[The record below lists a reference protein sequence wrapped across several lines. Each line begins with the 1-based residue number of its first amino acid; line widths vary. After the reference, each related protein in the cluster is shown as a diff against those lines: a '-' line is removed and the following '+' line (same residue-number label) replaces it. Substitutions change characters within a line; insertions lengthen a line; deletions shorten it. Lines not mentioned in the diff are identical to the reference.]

1 MKPALWSRSGVGGGV
16 VALIDCMMVPCVLM
30 VPEREPDGSG
40 GFDTTWEQGK
50 KIMAAITRDTS
61 TEARIAEAAGTV
73 RAYTVTVRRDVH
85 LKYHDV
91 IKRISDGEIF
101 RITSDNAEKKT
112 PYFTA
117 LDMAQSTA
125 EAWRLT

>member
-1 MKPALWSRSGVGGGV
+1 MS
-16 VALIDCMMVPCVLM
+16 LIDCMMVPCVFM
-30 VPEREPDGSG
+30 VPKREPDGSG
-40 GFDTTWEQGK
+40 GFNTTWEPGEK
-50 KIMAAITRDTS
+50 LMAAIYRDTS

-73 RAYTVTVRRDVH
+73 RTYTVTVRRDVH

-91 IKRISDGEIF
+91 IKRISDGETF
-101 RITSDNAEKKT
+101 RITSDNGEKKT
-112 PYFTA
+112 PYCTA